1 LSKKNSQLK
10 QTVVNKL
17 PSQKSCD
24 HEVKQRTDDTEHP
37 TKLTDDKKKS
47 RKIPTIKELRSDN
60 VVSKKADKI
69 KKSFLLDFSDSSTSD
84 SDKEEVNT
92 ETSGTQFYEPFSNK
106 KSKKVISDEARASKD
121 RVKLDVPWPHEFA
134 QNVSVNYSDREFGLI
149 QLVHGEIYI
158 LSNVETVFSKDRQ
171 LHLLNLLYL
180 AEKFPI
186 VEIKAYHAEVL
197 RSIERGMKSWND
209 SFADEKYRTLLT
221 PNTNM
226 MDHDNQL

>member
-1 LSKKNSQLK
+1 MIRKKPGKFRQ
-10 QTVVNKL
+10 
-17 PSQKSCD
+17 
-24 HEVKQRTDDTEHP
+24 
-37 TKLTDDKKKS
+37 
-47 RKIPTIKELRSDN
+47 LRSDN

-69 KKSFLLDFSDSSTSD
+69 KKSFLVDFTDSSTSD

-92 ETSGTQFYEPFSNK
+92 ETSSTKFYEPFSNK
-106 KSKKVISDEARASKD
+106 KSKQAISGEARASKD
-121 RVKLDVPWPHEFA
+121 RVKLDVPWPHEFV

-149 QLVHGEIYI
+149 QLVRGEIYI

-226 MDHDNQL
+226 MDRDNQLHL